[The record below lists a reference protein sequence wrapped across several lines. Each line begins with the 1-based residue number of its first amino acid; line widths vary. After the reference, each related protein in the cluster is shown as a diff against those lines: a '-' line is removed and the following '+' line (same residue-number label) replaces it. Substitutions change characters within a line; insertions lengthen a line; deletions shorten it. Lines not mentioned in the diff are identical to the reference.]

1 MGVYFFQQG
10 SAFRN
15 YKNSNIISDKDIC
28 LIFINGYSIAQR
40 PPSGHL
46 LGSFGN
52 VCYGLNYTTL
62 SLERDLT
69 EIKVVD
75 KFHPKTDL
83 STNPKGEV
91 PQPCFENSNESIVT
105 GVIYFFNKPFAPNFN
120 CFTQQPSM
128 PQLLFNLNNRQ
139 ATECIYNK
147 YLTQL
152 KLEEVLLPSKKNDG
166 YRVLKLK
173 DENAVGRCSMA
184 DATWNGS
191 LLSQITTRIDL

>member
-1 MGVYFFQQG
+1 
-10 SAFRN
+10 
-15 YKNSNIISDKDIC
+15 
-28 LIFINGYSIAQR
+28 
-40 PPSGHL
+40 
-46 LGSFGN
+46 
-52 VCYGLNYTTL
+52 
-62 SLERDLT
+62 
-69 EIKVVD
+69 
-75 KFHPKTDL
+75 
-83 STNPKGEV
+83 
-91 PQPCFENSNESIVT
+91 
-105 GVIYFFNKPFAPNFN
+105 
-120 CFTQQPSM
+120 M